1 MNKKKHY
8 SLAFQMSFACILPL
22 IIVAMGLAFVFYSVN
37 NKMIKQNISDK
48 ISVAIKKSA
57 SDIKNV
63 LVAPDNMIRASSA
76 YIEKNYEKDKI
87 YDFLKIIHHENT
99 EAFSIYYA
107 DKTFNVRGKT
117 GIFCDSTDWEPD
129 SDWIPSERD
138 WFKGAVFST
147 PDVFYSDPYVD
158 SMTKDVCITLSRV
171 VQSPMKIVL
180 GAVATDISIRD
191 FSKAITNENYSENCE
206 VYLLS
211 KKGKFILHKSVDK
224 VMNSNYFA
232 ESKLFGDEKIAAEK
246 LRGSKVEFI
255 SDSYFA
261 VQKVDGLDYYIVC
274 EGPLSDFSSRI
285 KNSLFKIFLGIAAV
299 ILVFVIAILVVAKK
313 LTAIFK
319 KLAADCG
326 KLADGDLTEEYD
338 DCITTEASDLSRG
351 FNTFTKNISALVSN
365 IASSSLRMGVSTK
378 NLEISADSIR
388 SAVDVSSKS
397 INEMSAYVQ
406 KEKNAVADANVAVQ
420 RIVSETSS
428 LDQEIQKQNQLVIT
442 SSESIQGVIEKT
454 MTVSDRA
461 SEAVEQVLEL
471 VDESSADK
479 ALIAKST
486 QEILQVKEES
496 LALLE
501 MNKVISDVASRTNL
515 LAMNAAIEAAHAG
528 EAGKGFAVV
537 ADEIRKLAVTTTA
550 QAKDS
555 TESIEQIQAK
565 IAAIADSSVGVEKSF
580 ANTIVKIGEIE
591 SVVRGLNQISTEQSQ
606 ASQGVVDSLEM
617 IKNSSLKVKENVSG
631 ISSST
636 QDAFNVCRNL
646 LEMSE
651 RVDEELSE
659 CTKASENLQSA
670 SEKIQDISSGI
681 NENVMNLSKK
691 INVFKLRRK

>member
-428 LDQEIQKQNQLVIT
+428 LDEEIQKQNQLVIT

>member
-37 NKMIKQNISDK
+37 NKMVKQNISDK

-232 ESKLFGDEKIAAEK
+232 ESKLFGDEKIVAEK

-255 SDSYFA
+255 GDSYFA

-428 LDQEIQKQNQLVIT
+428 LDEEIQKQNQLVIT

-681 NENVMNLSKK
+681 NENVMNLSKE

>member
-117 GIFCDSTDWEPD
+117 GIFCDSTDWDPD

-158 SMTKDVCITLSRV
+158 SMTNDVCITLSRV

-255 SDSYFA
+255 GDSYFA

-285 KNSLFKIFLGIAAV
+285 KNSLFKIFLGVAAV

-406 KEKNAVADANVAVQ
+406 KEKSAVADANVAVQ

-428 LDQEIQKQNQLVIT
+428 LDEEIQKQNQLVIS

-591 SVVRGLNQISTEQSQ
+591 SVVRGLNQISTEQSL

-670 SEKIQDISSGI
+670 SEKIQNISSGI
-681 NENVMNLSKK
+681 NENVMNLSKE